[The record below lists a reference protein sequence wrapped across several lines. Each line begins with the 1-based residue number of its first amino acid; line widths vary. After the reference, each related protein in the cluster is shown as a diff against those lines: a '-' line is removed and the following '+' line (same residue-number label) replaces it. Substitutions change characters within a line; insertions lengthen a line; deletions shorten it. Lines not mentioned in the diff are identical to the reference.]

1 MFDPDCLLQIWIEQA
16 KHASDILAGIQQL
29 SYGDYA
35 EAAQQAKEHLIGFQQ
50 QLPRRM
56 TLPSFV

>member
-1 MFDPDCLLQIWIEQA
+1 M
-16 KHASDILAGIQQL
+16 

-35 EAAQQAKEHLIGFQQ
+35 EAAQQAKERLIGFQQ

-56 TLPSFV
+56 SLPSFV